1 MLGVCYYPEHWPEA
15 RWREDARRMREL
27 GLRYVRIGEFAWS
40 RLEPE
45 PGRLDLDWLGRALDT
60 LAAEDLRVVLGTP
73 TATPPKW
80 LVDRYPDV
88 LAVDEAGR
96 VRTFGSRRHY
106 SFSSRRY
113 LEESRR
119 IVTALAERFG
129 RHPALAG
136 WQTDN
141 EYGCHDTVRSYGPE
155 DARAFRAW
163 LERRYGTVAALNEAW
178 GAVFWSMEVRSFDEV
193 DLPNLTVTEPNP
205 ARVLDFYRFS
215 SDQVA
220 AFNRAQVDIL
230 RVLSPGR
237 FVVHNF
243 MGFFDQF
250 DPYGVAADLDLA
262 SWDSYPLGFTDL
274 MPLDD
279 ATKARYARS
288 GHPDVA
294 AFHHDL
300 YRGVGRGRFW
310 VMEQQPGPV
319 NWAPHNPS
327 PAPGVVRLW
336 TWEALAHG
344 AEVVS
349 YFRWR
354 QAPFAQEQ
362 MHAGL
367 LRPDASDDVGA
378 DEARAVARELAGLEL
393 PAATPAR
400 IALVHDVEAA
410 WIGAIQPQGA
420 EWSVAALEF
429 AFYSTLRA
437 LGLDVDVVPAGAD
450 LTGYAAVVVPSL
462 PTVSDAALAALRAFP
477 GPLVLGPRSGSKT
490 ASFGIP
496 PELPPGRLQEL
507 MPVRVT
513 RVESL
518 RPGLEDAF
526 TWEGERFAAG
536 TWREWLEPV
545 GDGGAAAKGR
555 FDDGGGAVWRHREVR
570 YLAFWPGPA
579 FLGRFLAHIA
589 EVAGLE
595 VRALPPDVR
604 LRRRGPWT
612 FAFNHGPEPRRLE
625 PPAGARAV
633 LGGADLP
640 PYGLAIWDASR

>member
-1 MLGVCYYPEHWPEA
+1 MLGVCYYPEHWPEE
-15 RWREDARRMREL
+15 RWAQDARAMREL
-27 GLRYVRIGEFAWS
+27 GLGTVRVGEFAWS

-45 PGRLDLDWLGRALDT
+45 PGRLELDWLERALET
-60 LAAEDLRVVLGTP
+60 LAAEGLEVVLGTP

-80 LVDRYPDV
+80 LVDRYPEI
-88 LAVDEAGR
+88 LARDADGR
-96 VRTFGSRRHY
+96 VRAFGSRRHY

-119 IVTALAERFG
+119 IVGVLAGRFG
-129 RHPALAG
+129 RHPAVIG

-155 DARAFRAW
+155 DAAAFRAW
-163 LERRYGTVAALNEAW
+163 LKRRYGTIEALNQAW
-178 GAVFWSMEVRSFDEV
+178 GTVFWSMELRSFDEV
-193 DLPNLTVTEPNP
+193 DPPNLTVTEANP
-205 ARVLDFYRFS
+205 AHRLDFHRFA

-220 AFNRAQVDIL
+220 AFNRAQVEIL
-230 RVLSPGR
+230 RERSPGR
-237 FVVHNF
+237 FIVHNF
-243 MGFFDQF
+243 MGFFDQL
-250 DPYGVAADLDLA
+250 DPYDVAADLDLA

-274 MPLDD
+274 MPLDE
-279 ATKARYARS
+279 ATLARFARS

-327 PAPGVVRLW
+327 PAPGMVRLW

-362 MHAGL
+362 MHTGL
-367 LRPDASDDVGA
+367 LRPDGTPDDGA
-378 DEARAVARELAGLEL
+378 AEVRTTAGELAGVTL
-393 PAATPAR
+393 PATAKAGV
-400 IALVHDVEAA
+400 ALVHDAAAA
-410 WIGAIQPQGA
+410 WVGEIQPQGA
-420 EWSVAALEF
+420 EWSAGALEF
-429 AFYSTLRA
+429 AFYSALRS
-437 LGLDVDVVPAGAD
+437 LGLDVDVVPAGAA
-450 LTGYAAVVVPSL
+450 LAGYALVVVPTL
-462 PTVSDAALAALRAFP
+462 PIVTPAALEALRAFR

-490 ASFGIP
+490 ERFQIP
-496 PELPPGRLQEL
+496 SELPPGPLQTL

-518 RPGLEDAF
+518 RPGLEAGLV
-526 TWEGERFAAG
+526 WEGERFTAG
-536 TWREWLEPV
+536 TWREWIEPV
-545 GDGGAAAKGR
+545 EGSGAVAKGH
-555 FDDGGGAVWRHREVR
+555 FDDGRGAVWRSGEAR
-570 YLAFWPGPA
+570 YLGFWPGAP
-579 FLGRFLAHIA
+579 FLGRFLAHLA
-589 EVAGLE
+589 EVAGLQA
-595 VRALPPDVR
+595 RPLPPDVR
-604 LRRRGPWT
+604 LRRRGTWT
-612 FAFNHGPEPRRLE
+612 FALNYGPEPQRFDG
-625 PPAGARAV
+625 PPGARAV

-640 PYGLAIWDASR
+640 PRGLAIWDEGV

>member
-1 MLGVCYYPEHWPEA
+1 MLGVCYYPEQWPEA
-15 RWREDARRMREL
+15 MWQGDARRMREL
-27 GLRYVRIGEFAWS
+27 GLRTVRIGEFAWS

-45 PGRLDLDWLGRALDT
+45 PGRLELDWLGRAIDT
-60 LAAEDLRVVLGTP
+60 LAAEGLEVVLGTP

-80 LVDRYPDV
+80 LVDRYPEILGYDR
-88 LAVDEAGR
+88 EGR
-96 VRTFGSRRHY
+96 ARRFGSRRHY

-113 LEESRR
+113 LDESVR
-119 IVTALAERFG
+119 IVKVLAERFG
-129 RHPALAG
+129 RHPALVG

-163 LERRYGTVAALNEAW
+163 LARRYGTVEALNEAW
-178 GAVFWSMEVRSFDEV
+178 GAVFWSMELRSFDEV
-193 DLPNLTVTEPNP
+193 DLPNRTVTEPNP
-205 ARVLDFYRFS
+205 AHVLDFYRFA

-220 AFNRAQVDIL
+220 AFNRAQVEVL
-230 RVLSPGR
+230 RAASPGR
-237 FVVHNF
+237 FIVHNF

-250 DPYGVAADLDLA
+250 DAYHVAADLDLA

-279 ATKARYARS
+279 ATKATYARS

-327 PAPGVVRLW
+327 PGPGVVRLW

-367 LRPDASDDVGA
+367 HRPDGAADDGA
-378 DEARAVARELAGLEL
+378 EEVRAVAHELAGLQL
-393 PAATPAR
+393 GATAPTR
-400 IALVHDVEAA
+400 VALVHDYPAA
-410 WIGAIQPQGA
+410 WVGEIQPQGA
-420 EWSVAALEF
+420 EWSAPALPF
-429 AFYSTLRA
+429 AFYSALRA

-450 LTGYAAVVVPSL
+450 LQGYALAVVPTL
-462 PTVSDAALAALRAFP
+462 PIVTVGALEALRAFR

-490 ASFGIP
+490 ESFRIP
-496 PELPPGRLQEL
+496 PELPPGPLQAL

-518 RPGLEDAF
+518 RPGLESGL
-526 TWEGERFAAG
+526 TWEGERFSVG
-536 TWREWLEPV
+536 TWREWIEPLP
-545 GDGGAAAKGR
+545 GSRAAPKGH
-555 FDDGGGAVWRHREVR
+555 FDDGRGAVWRSGEVR
-570 YLAFWPGPA
+570 YLGFWPSPV
-579 FLGRFLAHIA
+579 FLGRFLAHVA

-595 VRALPPDVR
+595 VRPLPEGVR
-604 LRRRGPWT
+604 LRRRGSLT
-612 FAFNHGPEPRRLE
+612 FAFNHAPEPRRFE
-625 PPAGARAV
+625 GPPGARAV

-640 PYGLAIWDASR
+640 PYGVAIWDERR